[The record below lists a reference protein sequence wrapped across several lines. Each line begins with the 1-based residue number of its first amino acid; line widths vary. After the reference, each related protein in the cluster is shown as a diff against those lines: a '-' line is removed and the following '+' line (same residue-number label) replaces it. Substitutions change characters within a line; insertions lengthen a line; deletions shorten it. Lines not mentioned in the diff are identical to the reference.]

1 MTRGMIVDNIKML
14 TGWLMI
20 NIPNWIDS
28 ASTWF
33 TLISTILGAMVMVVT
48 YKRAQIKLKITQLE
62 LKEKEKENEA
72 DK

>member
-1 MTRGMIVDNIKML
+1 MTRGMIADNLKML

-20 NIPNWIDS
+20 NVPAWMDS

-33 TLISTILGAMVMVVT
+33 TLFSTILGTMVMIVT
-48 YKRAQIKLKITQLE
+48 YKRARIKLKISQME